1 MSSTTAT
8 DALSQIGEVT
18 TYAAPIAMTAWNS
31 VSDFLIVLVLICV
44 FVLFARYVGRGPY
57 VGVIISFYTAYA
69 IYATFPYDSYLPS
82 APAITA
88 LATRVG
94 IYLALVFFF
103 YIIMR
108 RVVVSDFLY
117 IGSLGLILLSFL
129 TAGFL
134 ISLAY
139 HVFPV
144 GPVYHFTPALD
155 LLFASKTYF
164 FFWFIAPAVGL
175 FFLAH

>member
-1 MSSTTAT
+1 MTGTTAT
-8 DALSQIGEVT
+8 AITQVT

-31 VSDFLIVLVLICV
+31 VSDFVIILVLVLA
-44 FVLFARYVGRGPY
+44 FVMFSRYAGRGPF
-57 VGVIISFYTAYA
+57 VGIILSFYTAYA
-69 IYATFPYDSYLPS
+69 IYIAFPYDSYLPS

-94 IYLALVFFF
+94 LYLAFVVIF

-117 IGSLGLILLSFL
+117 IGSIGLILISFL
-129 TAGFL
+129 AAGFL
-134 ISLAY
+134 LALAY

-144 GPVYHFTPALD
+144 APVYHFTPALD
-155 LLFASKTYF
+155 MLFASKTYF
-164 FFWFIAPAVGL
+164 FYWFIAPAVGL

>member
-1 MSSTTAT
+1 MLGTSTT
-8 DALSQIGEVT
+8 DALSQLGQVT
-18 TYAAPIAMTAWNS
+18 TYAAPIALGVWNS
-31 VSDFLIVLVLICV
+31 VSDFLIVLILIGV
-44 FVLFARYVGRGPY
+44 FVLFARYVGRGPF
-57 VGVIISFYTAYA
+57 VGVIVSFYTAYA

-117 IGSLGLILLSFL
+117 IGSIGLILLSFL

-134 ISLAY
+134 LALAY
-139 HVFPV
+139 HIFPV
-144 GPVYHFTPALD
+144 APVYHFTPALD
-155 LLFASKTYF
+155 MLFASKTYF
-164 FFWFIAPAVGL
+164 FFWFIAPAIGL